1 MVCNLKSTHYEGETT
16 NDLLFK
22 NIFGHFYVPFGFRHY
37 LGVFVSKVIKH
48 DVYNSPYIN
57 YPP

>member
-1 MVCNLKSTHYEGETT
+1 MRGKLQMIYYLKI
-16 NDLLFK
+16 F
-22 NIFGHFYVPFGFRHY
+22 FGHFYVPFGFRHY

-48 DVYNSPYIN
+48 DVYNSPYIS